1 MADIGSG
8 EEVGLFAK
16 AGGASVA
23 GAIWGLFITALVVIP
38 AAIGS
43 ILMPFA
49 KKTNEKITEKINDV
63 TTSSKKESK
72 PLKMTRSEKEHQAR
86 MQRLDEQREEE
97 MLREKLA
104 SLQNRKKTKSKSRSA
119 SVTV

>member
-8 EEVGLFAK
+8 EEAGAIAK
-16 AGGASVA
+16 AGAATVA

-49 KKTNEKITEKINDV
+49 KKTNDKITEKINDV
-63 TTSSKKESK
+63 STSNKKNSK
-72 PLKMTRSEKEHQAR
+72 PIKMTRSEKEHQAK
-86 MQRLDEQREEE
+86 MQRLEEEREEA

-104 SLQNRKKTKSKSRSA
+104 SLQNKKKTKSKSRSA

>member
-8 EEVGLFAK
+8 EEAGAFAK
-16 AGGASVA
+16 AGAASVA

-63 TTSSKKESK
+63 TASSKKDSK
-72 PLKMTRSEKEHQAR
+72 PIKMTKAEKEHQAK
-86 MQRLDEQREEE
+86 MQRLEEEREEA

-104 SLQNRKKTKSKSRSA
+104 SLQNKKKTKSKSRSA

>member
-23 GAIWGLFITALVVIP
+23 GAIWGLFVTALVVIP

-49 KKTNEKITEKINDV
+49 KKTNEKITEKLEEV

-104 SLQNRKKTKSKSRSA
+104 SLQNRKKAKSKSRSA

>member
-8 EEVGLFAK
+8 EEAGLFAK

-49 KKTNEKITEKINDV
+49 RKTNEKITEKLGEV

-72 PLKMTRSEKEHQAR
+72 PIKMSRSEKDHQAK
-86 MQRLDEQREEE
+86 MQRLEEEREEA

-104 SLQNRKKTKSKSRSA
+104 SLQNKKKTKGKSRSA

>member
-23 GAIWGLFITALVVIP
+23 GAIWGLFVTALVVIP
-38 AAIGS
+38 AAIGTL
-43 ILMPFA
+43 LMPFA
-49 KKTNEKITEKINDV
+49 KKTNEKITEKLGEV

-104 SLQNRKKTKSKSRSA
+104 SLQNKKKAKSKSRSA

>member
-8 EEVGLFAK
+8 EEAGLVAK
-16 AGGASVA
+16 AGAASVA

-63 TTSSKKESK
+63 STSSKRDSK
-72 PLKMTRSEKEHQAR
+72 PIKMSRSEKDHQAK
-86 MQRLDEQREEE
+86 MQRLEEEREEA

-104 SLQNRKKTKSKSRSA
+104 SLQSKKKTKSKSRSA

>member
-23 GAIWGLFITALVVIP
+23 GAIWGLFVTALVVIP
-38 AAIGS
+38 AAIGTL
-43 ILMPFA
+43 LMPFA
-49 KKTNEKITEKINDV
+49 KKTNEKITEKLGEV
-63 TTSSKKESK
+63 TASSKKESK

-104 SLQNRKKTKSKSRSA
+104 SLQNRKKAKSKSRSA